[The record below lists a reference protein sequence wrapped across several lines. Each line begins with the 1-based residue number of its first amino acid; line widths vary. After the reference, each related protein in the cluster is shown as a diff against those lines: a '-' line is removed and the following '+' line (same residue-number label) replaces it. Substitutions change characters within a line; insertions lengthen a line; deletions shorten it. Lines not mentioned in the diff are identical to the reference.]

1 MAAALFIQTNI
12 YHIHTYTHIHIYIY
26 MGKCIYLIYFVCSL
40 IFSVLIWFPSVT
52 QLKFDSC
59 GGPTKAANQNKQ
71 KNNKKKLNQT
81 NL

>member
-59 GGPTKAANQNKQ
+59 GRANKSGKPKQTKK
-71 KNNKKKLNQT
+71 
-81 NL
+81 